1 MRAGLRFGMA
11 LVVLC
16 AGVGAMTGAASA
28 ASVDIIKRCEAQAN
42 NEFPLI
48 EPGNPAAGR
57 AKGTQSFQQYYGK
70 CIADSGRGS
79 GRAGSV
85 APPSTTGSASSDS
98 IRREYAEPEPYKPC
112 PASVARNGRSFCE
125 R

>member
-1 MRAGLRFGMA
+1 MA

-98 IRREYAEPEPYKPC
+98 MRREYAEPEPYKPC